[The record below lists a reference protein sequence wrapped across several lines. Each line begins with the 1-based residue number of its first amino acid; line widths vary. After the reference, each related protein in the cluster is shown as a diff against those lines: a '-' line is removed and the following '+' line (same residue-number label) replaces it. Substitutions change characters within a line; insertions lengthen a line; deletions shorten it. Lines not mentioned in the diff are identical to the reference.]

1 VKVAG
6 PGDTVELVDDLAG
19 ELAGRR
25 QDQGGGALG
34 ALLDQV
40 DQRDAEGER
49 LARSGRG
56 LDQQVVTGER
66 VADHQLLDGERLG
79 DVALGE
85 RAHHGFRNA
94 EVGK

>member
-1 VKVAG
+1 MA
-6 PGDTVELVDDLAG
+6 PGIDP
-19 ELAGRR
+19 
-25 QDQGGGALG
+25 
-34 ALLDQV
+34 V

-79 DVALGE
+79 DVTLSE
-85 RAHHGFRNA
+85 SAHHGFRNA